1 MKILRPSFK
10 IKSLETELSN
20 KINSIEL
27 SNKKSNFNL
36 LLELFNYGVES
47 VQPKNILN
55 KFLFVQK
62 NKITIKE
69 NHKIKT
75 YKKVKNLFVICI
87 GKASVDMALTAKSI
101 FSKTSIKIKK
111 GVVVV
116 NKENFKDVKGFKCFS
131 SGHPIPNTNGLKAA
145 KFIKNTLK
153 NLDKDDLV
161 LMLISGGGSA
171 LLPFPVNEIS
181 LKDKI
186 LTNKLLLSSGANI
199 KEINSV
205 RKHLSQVKGGNLI
218 KMCYPAKVHGLI
230 LSDVIG
236 DDLGSI
242 SSGMTTFDE
251 TNFSDVLSIL
261 KKYKLWQKIP
271 IKVKNFI
278 SKGLNDINLETPKK
292 NNKVFKETTNT
303 LIGSNRMCL
312 KNIDSYCKKKKLN
325 SKIIFYDIDMNVKK
339 FSEYFVEKIK
349 TIKTKKPL
357 ILLSGGETTVKV
369 KGNGKGG
376 RNQEFSLH
384 FLKEMKRKNPEKEF
398 FLLSA
403 GTDGRDGP
411 TNAAGGIVD
420 TESIDE
426 IKKKNI
432 NLAEEL
438 KKNNSYDVLK
448 KINSLVIIKGTNTNV
463 ADIQILLLL

>member
-1 MKILRPSFK
+1 M
-10 IKSLETELSN
+10 KSLETELSN
-20 KINSIEL
+20 KNNSIDL
-27 SNKKSNFNL
+27 SNKKSNYNL
-36 LLELFNYGVES
+36 LLDLFNHGVAS

-55 KFLFVQK
+55 KFLFVN
-62 NKITIKE
+62 NKEITIKE
-69 NHKIKT
+69 KNKKKT
-75 YKKVKNLFVICI
+75 YKKIKNIFVICI

-101 FSKTSIKIKK
+101 FSKESLKIKT
-111 GVVVV
+111 GIVVV
-116 NKENFKDVKGFKCFS
+116 NKENFKNIKGFKCFS
-131 SGHPIPNTNGLKAA
+131 SGHPIPDSNGLKAA

-171 LLPFPVNEIS
+171 LLPFPVNEVS

-205 RKHLSQVKGGNLI
+205 RKHLSQFKGGNLI
-218 KMCYPAKVHGLI
+218 KLCYPAKIHGLI

-242 SSGMTTFDE
+242 SSGMTTYDE
-251 TNFSDVLSIL
+251 TKFSDVLSIL
-261 KKYKLWQKIP
+261 KKYKLWGKLP
-271 IKVKNFI
+271 IKVKSYI
-278 SKGLNDINLETPKK
+278 SKGLKEKKLETPKK

-303 LIGSNRMCL
+303 LIGSNTICL
-312 KNIDSYCKKKKLN
+312 KNINNYCKKKMLN
-325 SKIIFYDIDMNVKK
+325 SKIIFYNIDMDVKK
-339 FSEYFVEKIK
+339 FSEYFVKKIK
-349 TIKTKKPL
+349 TIKSKKPL

-384 FLKEMKRKNPEKEF
+384 FLKEMRNKSLKKDF

-420 TESIDE
+420 SSSIDE

-432 NLAEEL
+432 NLNEEL

>member
-1 MKILRPSFK
+1 M
-10 IKSLETELSN
+10 KSLETELSN
-20 KINSIEL
+20 KINSIDL
-27 SNKKSNFNL
+27 SNKKSNYNL
-36 LLELFNYGVES
+36 LLDLFNHGVAS
-47 VQPKNILN
+47 VQPKNILD
-55 KFLFVQK
+55 KFLFVN
-62 NKITIKE
+62 NKEITIKE
-69 NHKIKT
+69 NHKKKT
-75 YKKVKNLFVICI
+75 YKKVKDIFVICI

-101 FSKTSIKIKK
+101 FSKKSLKIKT
-111 GVVVV
+111 GIVVV
-116 NKENFKDVKGFKCFS
+116 NKENFKNVKGFKCFS
-131 SGHPIPNTNGLKAA
+131 SGHPIPNSNGLKAA

-153 NLDKDDLV
+153 NLNKDDLV

-171 LLPFPVNEIS
+171 LLPFPVNEVS
-181 LKDKI
+181 LKDKV
-186 LTNKLLLSSGANI
+186 LTNKLLLNSGANI

-205 RKHLSQVKGGNLI
+205 RKHLSQFKGGNLI
-218 KMCYPAKVHGLI
+218 KLCYPAKIHGLI

-251 TNFSDVLSIL
+251 TSFADVTSIL
-261 KKYKLWQKIP
+261 KKYKLWGKLP
-271 IKVKNFI
+271 IKVKNYI
-278 SKGLNDINLETPKK
+278 SKGLNDKNLETPKK
-292 NNKVFKETTNT
+292 NNKVFK
-303 LIGSNRMCL
+303 
-312 KNIDSYCKKKKLN
+312 KKKLN
-325 SKIIFYDIDMNVKK
+325 SKIIFKNIDMDVKK
-339 FSEYFVEKIK
+339 FSENFVKKIK
-349 TIKTKKPL
+349 TIKVGKPL

-369 KGNGKGG
+369 KGSGKGG

-384 FLKEMKRKNPEKEF
+384 FLKQMREKNIKKEF

-420 TESIDE
+420 TSSIYE

-432 NLAEEL
+432 NLNEEL

>member
-1 MKILRPSFK
+1 M
-10 IKSLETELSN
+10 KSLETELSN
-20 KINSIEL
+20 KINSIDL
-27 SNKKSNFNL
+27 SNKKSNYNL
-36 LLELFNYGVES
+36 LLDLFNHGVAS
-47 VQPKNILN
+47 VQPKNILD
-55 KFLFVQK
+55 KFLFVN
-62 NKITIKE
+62 NKEITIKE
-69 NHKIKT
+69 NHKKKT
-75 YKKVKNLFVICI
+75 YKKVKDIFVICI

-101 FSKTSIKIKK
+101 FSKKSLKIKT
-111 GVVVV
+111 GIVVV
-116 NKENFKDVKGFKCFS
+116 NKENFKNVKGFKCFS
-131 SGHPIPNTNGLKAA
+131 SGHPIPNSNGLKAA

-153 NLDKDDLV
+153 NLTKDDLV

-171 LLPFPVNEIS
+171 LLPFPVNEVS

-205 RKHLSQVKGGNLI
+205 RKHLSQFKGGNLI
-218 KMCYPAKVHGLI
+218 KLCYPAKIHGLI

-251 TNFSDVLSIL
+251 TSFADVTSIL
-261 KKYKLWQKIP
+261 KKYKLLGKLP
-271 IKVKNFI
+271 IKVKNYI
-278 SKGLNDINLETPKK
+278 SRGLNDKNLETPKK
-292 NNKVFKETTNT
+292 NNKVFRETTNT
-303 LIGSNRMCL
+303 LIGSNTICL
-312 KNIDSYCKKKKLN
+312 KNINDYCKKKKLN
-325 SKIIFYDIDMNVKK
+325 SKIIFKNIDMDVKK
-339 FSEYFVEKIK
+339 FSEYFVKKIK
-349 TIKTKKPL
+349 TIKVGKPL

-369 KGNGKGG
+369 KGSGKGG

-384 FLKEMKRKNPEKEF
+384 FLNEIRKKNLKKEF

-420 TESIDE
+420 TGSIDE

-432 NLAEEL
+432 NLNEEL

>member
-1 MKILRPSFK
+1 MIYKNPNDAGSPVSFK
-10 IKSLETELSN
+10 GR
-20 KINSIEL
+20 
-27 SNKKSNFNL
+27 
-36 LLELFNYGVES
+36 Y
-47 VQPKNILN
+47 
-55 KFLFVQK
+55 
-62 NKITIKE
+62 
-69 NHKIKT
+69 
-75 YKKVKNLFVICI
+75 
-87 GKASVDMALTAKSI
+87 
-101 FSKTSIKIKK
+101 
-111 GVVVV
+111 
-116 NKENFKDVKGFKCFS
+116 ENFIGGEWVAPAKGQYFAVQFKGFKCFS

-205 RKHLSQVKGGNLI
+205 RKHLSQVKGGNLVKI
-218 KMCYPAKVHGLI
+218 CYPAKIHGLI

-261 KKYKLWQKIP
+261 KKYKLWRKIP

-292 NNKVFKETTNT
+292 NNKIFKETTNT

-312 KNIDSYCKKKKLN
+312 KNIN
-325 SKIIFYDIDMNVKK
+325 SPKHPQ
-339 FSEYFVEKIK
+339 
-349 TIKTKKPL
+349 TRP
-357 ILLSGGETTVKV
+357 ILPHSTA
-369 KGNGKGG
+369 
-376 RNQEFSLH
+376 S
-384 FLKEMKRKNPEKEF
+384 
-398 FLLSA
+398 
-403 GTDGRDGP
+403 
-411 TNAAGGIVD
+411 
-420 TESIDE
+420 
-426 IKKKNI
+426 
-432 NLAEEL
+432 
-438 KKNNSYDVLK
+438 
-448 KINSLVIIKGTNTNV
+448 
-463 ADIQILLLL
+463 

>member
-1 MKILRPSFK
+1 M
-10 IKSLETELSN
+10 KSLETELSN
-20 KINSIEL
+20 KINSIDL
-27 SNKKSNFNL
+27 SNKKSNYNL
-36 LLELFNYGVES
+36 LLDLFNHGVAS
-47 VQPKNILN
+47 VQPKNILDN
-55 KFLFVQK
+55 FLFVN
-62 NKITIKE
+62 NKEITIKE
-69 NHKIKT
+69 NHKKKT
-75 YKKVKNLFVICI
+75 YKKVKDIYVICI

-101 FSKTSIKIKK
+101 FFKKSLKIKT
-111 GVVVV
+111 GIVVV
-116 NKENFKDVKGFKCFS
+116 NKENFKNVKGFKCFS
-131 SGHPIPNTNGLKAA
+131 SGHPIPNSNGLKAA
-145 KFIKNTLK
+145 KFIKKTLK
-153 NLDKDDLV
+153 NLTKDDLV

-171 LLPFPVNEIS
+171 LLPFPVNEVS

-205 RKHLSQVKGGNLI
+205 RKHLSQFKGGNLI
-218 KMCYPAKVHGLI
+218 KLCYPAKIHGLI

-251 TNFSDVLSIL
+251 TSFADVTSIL
-261 KKYKLWQKIP
+261 KKYKLWGKLP
-271 IKVKNFI
+271 IKVKNYI
-278 SKGLNDINLETPKK
+278 SKGLNDKKLETPKK
-292 NNKVFKETTNT
+292 NNKVFRETTNT
-303 LIGSNRMCL
+303 LIGSNTICL
-312 KNIDSYCKKKKLN
+312 KNIDDYCKKKKLN
-325 SKIIFYDIDMNVKK
+325 SKIIFKNIDMDVKK
-339 FSEYFVEKIK
+339 FSEYFVKKIK
-349 TIKTKKPL
+349 TIKVGKPL

-369 KGNGKGG
+369 KGSGKGG

-384 FLKEMKRKNPEKEF
+384 FLNEIRKKNLKKEF

-420 TESIDE
+420 KGSIDE

-432 NLAEEL
+432 NLNEEL

-463 ADIQILLLL
+463 ADIQIVLLL

>member
-1 MKILRPSFK
+1 M
-10 IKSLETELSN
+10 KSLETELSN
-20 KINSIEL
+20 KINSIDL
-27 SNKKSNFNL
+27 SNKKSNYNL
-36 LLELFNYGVES
+36 LLDLFNHGVAS
-47 VQPKNILN
+47 VQPKNILDN
-55 KFLFVQK
+55 FLFVN
-62 NKITIKE
+62 NKEITIKE
-69 NHKIKT
+69 NHKKKT
-75 YKKVKNLFVICI
+75 YKKVKDIYVICI

-101 FSKTSIKIKK
+101 FFKKSLKIKT
-111 GVVVV
+111 GIVVV
-116 NKENFKDVKGFKCFS
+116 NKENFKNVKGFKCFS
-131 SGHPIPNTNGLKAA
+131 SGHPIPNSNGLKAA

-153 NLDKDDLV
+153 NLTKDDLV

-171 LLPFPVNEIS
+171 LLPFPVNEVS

-205 RKHLSQVKGGNLI
+205 RKHLSQFKGGNLI
-218 KMCYPAKVHGLI
+218 KLCYPAKIHGLI

-251 TNFSDVLSIL
+251 TSFADVTSIL
-261 KKYKLWQKIP
+261 KKYKLWGKLP
-271 IKVKNFI
+271 IKVKNYI
-278 SKGLNDINLETPKK
+278 SKGLNDKKLETPKK
-292 NNKVFKETTNT
+292 NNKVFRETTNT
-303 LIGSNRMCL
+303 LIGSNTICL
-312 KNIDSYCKKKKLN
+312 KNIDDYCKKKKLN
-325 SKIIFYDIDMNVKK
+325 SKIIFKNIDMDVKK
-339 FSEYFVEKIK
+339 FSEYFVKKIK
-349 TIKTKKPL
+349 TIKVGKPL

-369 KGNGKGG
+369 KGSGKGG

-384 FLKEMKRKNPEKEF
+384 FLNEIRKKNLKKEF

-420 TESIDE
+420 KGSIDE

-432 NLAEEL
+432 NLNEEL

>member
-1 MKILRPSFK
+1 M
-10 IKSLETELSN
+10 KSLETELSN
-20 KINSIEL
+20 KINSIDL
-27 SNKKSNFNL
+27 SNKKSNYNL
-36 LLELFNYGVES
+36 LLDLFNHGVAS
-47 VQPKNILN
+47 VQPKNILDN
-55 KFLFVQK
+55 FLFVN
-62 NKITIKE
+62 NKEITIKE
-69 NHKIKT
+69 NHKKKT
-75 YKKVKNLFVICI
+75 YKKVKDIFVICI

-101 FSKTSIKIKK
+101 FSKKSLKIKT
-111 GVVVV
+111 GIVVV
-116 NKENFKDVKGFKCFS
+116 NKENFKNVKGFKCFS
-131 SGHPIPNTNGLKAA
+131 SGHPIPNSNGLKAA

-153 NLDKDDLV
+153 NLTKDDLV

-171 LLPFPVNEIS
+171 LLPFPVNEVS

-205 RKHLSQVKGGNLI
+205 RKHLSQFKGGNLI
-218 KMCYPAKVHGLI
+218 KLCYPAKIHGLI

-251 TNFSDVLSIL
+251 TSFADVTSIL
-261 KKYKLWQKIP
+261 KKYKLWGKLP
-271 IKVKNFI
+271 IKVKNYI
-278 SKGLNDINLETPKK
+278 SKGLNDKNLETPKK
-292 NNKVFKETTNT
+292 NNKVFRETTNT
-303 LIGSNRMCL
+303 LIGSNTICL
-312 KNIDSYCKKKKLN
+312 KNINDYCKKKKLN
-325 SKIIFYDIDMNVKK
+325 SKIIFKNIDMDVKK
-339 FSEYFVEKIK
+339 FSEYFVKKIK
-349 TIKTKKPL
+349 TIKVGKPL

-369 KGNGKGG
+369 KGSGKGG

-384 FLKEMKRKNPEKEF
+384 FLKEMRKKNLKKEF
-398 FLLSA
+398 LLLSA

-411 TNAAGGIVD
+411 TNAAGGIVN
-420 TESIDE
+420 TSSIDE
-426 IKKKNI
+426 IKEKNI
-432 NLAEEL
+432 NLNEEL

>member
-1 MKILRPSFK
+1 M
-10 IKSLETELSN
+10 KSLETELSN
-20 KINSIEL
+20 KINSIDL
-27 SNKKSNFNL
+27 SNKKSNYNL
-36 LLELFNYGVES
+36 LLDLFNHGVAS
-47 VQPKNILN
+47 VQPKNILDN
-55 KFLFVQK
+55 FLFVN
-62 NKITIKE
+62 NKEITIKE
-69 NHKIKT
+69 NHKKKT
-75 YKKVKNLFVICI
+75 YKKVKDIYVICI

-101 FSKTSIKIKK
+101 FFKKSLKIKT
-111 GVVVV
+111 GIVVV
-116 NKENFKDVKGFKCFS
+116 NKENFKNVKGFKCFS
-131 SGHPIPNTNGLKAA
+131 SGHPIPNSNGLKAA
-145 KFIKNTLK
+145 KFIKKTLK
-153 NLDKDDLV
+153 NLTKDDLV

-171 LLPFPVNEIS
+171 LLPFPVNEVS

-205 RKHLSQVKGGNLI
+205 RKHLSQFKGGNLI
-218 KMCYPAKVHGLI
+218 KLCYPAKIHGLI

-251 TNFSDVLSIL
+251 TSFADVTSIL
-261 KKYKLWQKIP
+261 KKYKLWGKLP
-271 IKVKNFI
+271 IKVKNYI
-278 SKGLNDINLETPKK
+278 SKGLNDKKLETPKK
-292 NNKVFKETTNT
+292 NNKVFRETTNT
-303 LIGSNRMCL
+303 LIGSNTICL
-312 KNIDSYCKKKKLN
+312 KNIDDYCKKKKLN
-325 SKIIFYDIDMNVKK
+325 SKIIFKNIDMDVKK
-339 FSEYFVEKIK
+339 FSEYFVKKIK
-349 TIKTKKPL
+349 TIKVGKPL

-369 KGNGKGG
+369 KGSGKGG

-384 FLKEMKRKNPEKEF
+384 FLNEIRKKNLKKEF

-420 TESIDE
+420 KGSIDE

-432 NLAEEL
+432 NLNEEL

>member
-1 MKILRPSFK
+1 M
-10 IKSLETELSN
+10 KSLETELSS
-20 KINSIEL
+20 KINSIGGL
-27 SNKKSNFNL
+27 SNKKSNYNL
-36 LLELFNYGVES
+36 LLDLFNHGVAS
-47 VQPKNILN
+47 VQPKNILD
-55 KFLFVQK
+55 KFLFVS
-62 NKITIKE
+62 NKEITIKE
-69 NHKIKT
+69 NHKKKI
-75 YKKVKNLFVICI
+75 YKKVKNIFVVCI
-87 GKASVDMALTAKSI
+87 GKASVDMAFTVKSI
-101 FSKTSIKIKK
+101 FSKKSLKIKK
-111 GVVVV
+111 GIVVV
-116 NKENFKDVKGFKCFS
+116 NKENFRNVRGFKCFS
-131 SGHPIPNTNGLKAA
+131 SGHPIPNSNGLKAA

-153 NLDKDDLV
+153 DLNKDDLV

-171 LLPFPVNEIS
+171 LLPFPVNDIS

-218 KMCYPAKVHGLI
+218 KLCYPAKIHGLI

-242 SSGMTTFDE
+242 SSGMTSYDGSS
-251 TNFSDVLSIL
+251 FSDVLSIL
-261 KKYKLWQKIP
+261 KKYKLWGKIP
-271 IKVKNFI
+271 VKVKKFI
-278 SKGLNDINLETPKK
+278 SKGLNDKNLETPKK
-292 NNKVFKETTNT
+292 NNKVFKKTTNT
-303 LIGSNRMCL
+303 LIGSNTMCL
-312 KNIDSYCKKKKLN
+312 KNIESYCKKKKLN
-325 SKIIFYDIDMNVKK
+325 SKIIFNNIDMDVKK
-339 FSEYFVEKIK
+339 FSEHFVKKIK
-349 TIKTKKPL
+349 TIKDKKPL
-357 ILLSGGETTVKV
+357 LLLSGGETTVRV

-384 FLKEMKRKNPEKEF
+384 FLNEMRKKIPKKEF

-411 TNAAGGIVD
+411 TNAAGAIVD
-420 TESIDE
+420 TSSIDE

-432 NLAEEL
+432 NLNDEL

>member
-1 MKILRPSFK
+1 M
-10 IKSLETELSN
+10 KSLETELSD
-20 KINSIEL
+20 KINSIDL
-27 SNKKSNFNL
+27 SNKKSNYNL
-36 LLELFNYGVES
+36 LLDLFNHGIAS
-47 VQPKNILN
+47 VQPKNILDN
-55 KFLFVQK
+55 FLFVN
-62 NKITIKE
+62 NKEITIKE
-69 NHKIKT
+69 NHKKKT
-75 YKKVKNLFVICI
+75 YKEVKDIFVICI

-101 FSKTSIKIKK
+101 FSKKSLKIKT
-111 GVVVV
+111 GIVVV
-116 NKENFKDVKGFKCFS
+116 NKENFKNVKGFKCFS
-131 SGHPIPNTNGLKAA
+131 SGHPIPNSNGLKAA

-153 NLDKDDLV
+153 NLTKDDLV

-171 LLPFPVNEIS
+171 LLPFPVNEVS

-186 LTNKLLLSSGANI
+186 LTNKLLLRSGANI

-205 RKHLSQVKGGNLI
+205 RKHLSQFKGGNLI
-218 KMCYPAKVHGLI
+218 KLCYPAKIHGLI

-251 TNFSDVLSIL
+251 TSFTDVSSIL
-261 KKYKLWQKIP
+261 KKYKLWGKLP
-271 IKVKNFI
+271 IKVKNYI
-278 SKGLNDINLETPKK
+278 SKGLNDKNLETPKK
-292 NNKVFKETTNT
+292 NNKVFRETTNT
-303 LIGSNRMCL
+303 LIGSNTICL
-312 KNIDSYCKKKKLN
+312 KNINDYCKKKKLN
-325 SKIIFYDIDMNVKK
+325 SKIIFKNIDMDVKK
-339 FSEYFVEKIK
+339 FSEYFVKKIK
-349 TIKTKKPL
+349 TIKVGKPL

-369 KGNGKGG
+369 KGSGKGG

-384 FLKEMKRKNPEKEF
+384 FLNEIRKKNLKKEF

-420 TESIDE
+420 TGSIDE

-432 NLAEEL
+432 NLNEEL

>member
-1 MKILRPSFK
+1 
-10 IKSLETELSN
+10 LSN
-20 KINSIEL
+20 KINSIDL
-27 SNKKSNFNL
+27 SNKKSNYNL
-36 LLELFNYGVES
+36 LLDLFNHGVAS
-47 VQPKNILN
+47 VQPKNILDN
-55 KFLFVQK
+55 FLFVN
-62 NKITIKE
+62 NKEITIKE
-69 NHKIKT
+69 NHKKKT
-75 YKKVKNLFVICI
+75 YKKVKDIYVICI

-101 FSKTSIKIKK
+101 FFKKSLKIKT
-111 GVVVV
+111 GIVVV
-116 NKENFKDVKGFKCFS
+116 NKENFKNVKGFKCFS
-131 SGHPIPNTNGLKAA
+131 SGHPIPNSNGLKAA

-153 NLDKDDLV
+153 NLTKDDLV

-171 LLPFPVNEIS
+171 LLPFPVNEVS

-205 RKHLSQVKGGNLI
+205 RKHLSQFKGGNLI
-218 KMCYPAKVHGLI
+218 KLCYPAKIHGLI

-251 TNFSDVLSIL
+251 TSFADVTSIL
-261 KKYKLWQKIP
+261 KKYKLWGKLP
-271 IKVKNFI
+271 IKVKNYI
-278 SKGLNDINLETPKK
+278 SKGLNDKKLETPKK
-292 NNKVFKETTNT
+292 NNKVFRETTNT
-303 LIGSNRMCL
+303 LIGSNTICL
-312 KNIDSYCKKKKLN
+312 KNIDDYCKKKKLN
-325 SKIIFYDIDMNVKK
+325 SKIIFKNIDMDVKK
-339 FSEYFVEKIK
+339 FSEYFVKKIK
-349 TIKTKKPL
+349 TIKVGKPL

-369 KGNGKGG
+369 KGSGKGG

-384 FLKEMKRKNPEKEF
+384 FLNEIRKKNLKKEF

-420 TESIDE
+420 KGSIDE

-432 NLAEEL
+432 NLNEEL